1 MKIRVNLYNKLKEY
15 LTGEEK
21 KTKLVLV
28 ALSVAVGIS
37 LTACSINN
45 NKYQELDRSMIIT
58 EETSVEERKSYYEQ
72 YVDNIIA
79 QMSEKEKEQYY
90 IEVSIEY
97 SGEEAY
103 SGDKIVFLRNDNVYK
118 GDTINIED
126 KVKLPPGI
134 YRIISRDVKDNDG
147 VLGEIELLVPGEPV
161 TLKIDYDH
169 NEAKIVSNGQ
179 KTRWYTFFLINYPFN
194 R

>member
-1 MKIRVNLYNKLKEY
+1 MRIRVNLYNKLKEY

-134 YRIISRDVKDNDG
+134 YRVISRDVKDNDG

-161 TLKIDYDH
+161 ILKIDYDH
-169 NEAKIVSNGQ
+169 NEAKVVSKGP

>member
-1 MKIRVNLYNKLKEY
+1 MKIRVKLYNKLKEY

-45 NKYQELDRSMIIT
+45 NKYQELDRSMIVT

-103 SGDKIVFLRNDNVYK
+103 SGDNIVFLRNDNVYK
-118 GDTINIED
+118 GDTINTDD

-134 YRIISRDVKDNDG
+134 YRVISRDVKDNDG

-169 NEAKIVSNGQ
+169 KEAQIVSKGQ
-179 KTRWYTFFLINYPFN
+179 KTR
-194 R
+194 